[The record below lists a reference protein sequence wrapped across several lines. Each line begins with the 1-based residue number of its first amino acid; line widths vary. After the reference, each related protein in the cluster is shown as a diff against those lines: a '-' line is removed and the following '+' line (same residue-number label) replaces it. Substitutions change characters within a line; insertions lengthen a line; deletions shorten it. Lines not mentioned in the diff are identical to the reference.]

1 MFWNRLIEK
10 QTDWPRANAYP
21 YFDRICFRIYDC
33 TKFFCFIKRR
43 ALWHNLFYFHI
54 FFLVSSVVRF
64 IIIFLGIWWGLTGLN
79 NEEKCSVIEGLN
91 LSRWFFVSFEQV
103 FLQCLFGSFQLCKG
117 KNFPIFFFKNSLQY
131 VNGHNECQ
139 KILQLLTTNPLK
151 NRYDIIQTFLFLHKN
166 ACTKGWFC
174 FLFNEHTISDTWSQC
189 SML

>member
-117 KNFPIFFFKNSLQY
+117 KNFPIFFQKFIAICQWSQWMSKNTATFNDKPTEEPLWY
-131 VNGHNECQ
+131 YTNIFVFAQ
-139 KILQLLTTNPLK
+139 KRMYERLIL
-151 NRYDIIQTFLFLHKN
+151 
-166 ACTKGWFC
+166 